1 MSGKGRDDAGDILGG
16 GGRKG
21 EILVTFCEMPMEYDN
36 FRQMRYDKIFYYYER
51 EGGIYGENG

>member
-1 MSGKGRDDAGDILGG
+1 MAEGAILG
-16 GGRKG
+16 
-21 EILVTFCEMPMEYDN
+21 TFCEMPTEYDN